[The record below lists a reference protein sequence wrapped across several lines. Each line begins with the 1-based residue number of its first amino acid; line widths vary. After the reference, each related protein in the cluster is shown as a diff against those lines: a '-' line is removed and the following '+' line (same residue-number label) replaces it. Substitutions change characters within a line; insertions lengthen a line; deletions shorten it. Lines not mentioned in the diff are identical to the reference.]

1 MLPLADED
9 RVAAECAHELHRQP
23 SRIGTKTNMTT
34 DRPRA
39 FLLPLALCTLLVGC
53 GKVQARMEF
62 KQGNSSYKVENYRDA
77 IKYYKKG
84 LALDPASKQVW
95 RSVGLAAM
103 AIYRPGD
110 ASKPNLAYAE
120 EALDAFAKYSQAFPN
135 EPKIQDYILSILLS
149 SERYDEALTR
159 LRARSAQNPGDK
171 ANNLAIA
178 TVLIRAG
185 RLDEALAYV
194 KSLGARADSMA
205 HYTVGVACFE
215 KVRNDKEQLIV
226 PEQRMVIVDA
236 GIEELRKSVAMTPD
250 SFDSLVY
257 LNLVLRQKARLEVDP
272 VIQQAL
278 IAEAVTLQ
286 DKARVIVAARKAK
299 EAAAS

>member
-1 MLPLADED
+1 
-9 RVAAECAHELHRQP
+9 
-23 SRIGTKTNMTT
+23 
-34 DRPRA
+34 
-39 FLLPLALCTLLVGC
+39 
-53 GKVQARMEF
+53 
-62 KQGNSSYKVENYRDA
+62 
-77 IKYYKKG
+77 
-84 LALDPASKQVW
+84 
-95 RSVGLAAM
+95 M

-110 ASKPNLAYAE
+110 ASKQNLAYAE

-215 KVRNDKEQLIV
+215 KVRNDKEQLIS

-236 GIEELRKSVAMTPD
+236 GIE
-250 SFDSLVY
+250 
-257 LNLVLRQKARLEVDP
+257 
-272 VIQQAL
+272 
-278 IAEAVTLQ
+278 
-286 DKARVIVAARKAK
+286 
-299 EAAAS
+299 AAAQVGCHDPGFLRFSGLPEPGPATEGETRSRPRSTAGLDRRSGDSPGQGQSHRRRAQGQRSRRFLRRRESPCSNPH

>member
-1 MLPLADED
+1 
-9 RVAAECAHELHRQP
+9 
-23 SRIGTKTNMTT
+23 MTT
-34 DRPRA
+34 DRLRV

-77 IKYYKKG
+77 INYYKKG

-110 ASKPNLAYAE
+110 ASKQNLAYAE

-215 KVRNDKEQLIV
+215 KVRNDKEQLIS

-272 VIQQAL
+272 VVQQAL

-286 DKARVIVAARKAK
+286 DKARAIVAARKAK